1 MADNKYGNDI
11 LLKDGDFIFLS
22 RGDLMTTDDYELKLD
37 FVPFPGYSN
46 IIFSTFN
53 RLTTM
58 LGEIPFHPDYGS
70 NLPIMVSKNNSG
82 NLKNKIV
89 TEMYEVLSQDQRIKD
104 IISVDVEQNGRVFS
118 IKAEL
123 LLTGKSD
130 SSVFI
135 FPNFFI
141 NE

>member
-11 LLKDGDFIFLS
+11 LLKDGDFVFIN
-22 RGDLMTTDDYELKLD
+22 RGDFMTTDDYEGNLD
-37 FVPFPGYSN
+37 FVPFPGHSN

-53 RLTTM
+53 RLTTIY
-58 LGEIPFHPDYGS
+58 GEIPFHPDYGS
-70 NLPIMVSKNNSG
+70 NLPLMVSKNNNG
-82 NLKNKIV
+82 DLKSKV
-89 TEMYEVLSQDQRIKD
+89 TSELYEVLGQDQRIKD
-104 IISVDVEQNGRVFS
+104 IISIDVEQNGRTFS
-118 IKAEL
+118 VKAEL